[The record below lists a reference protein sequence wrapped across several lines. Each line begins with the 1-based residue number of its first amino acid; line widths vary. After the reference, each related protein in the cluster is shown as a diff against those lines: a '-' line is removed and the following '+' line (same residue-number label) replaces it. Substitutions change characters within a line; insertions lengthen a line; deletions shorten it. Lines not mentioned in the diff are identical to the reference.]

1 MLLFTF
7 DIKKVIKLY
16 NLDIINYIIFIEA
29 KLQIFNYL
37 RYLTIVYFT
46 LKKEKKVNIIYK
58 NIK

>member
-37 RYLTIVYFT
+37 HYLTIGYFT